1 MRKNPKASL
10 KEKQR
15 ELNEL
20 KALLDKVICI
30 KTRDFI
36 IIKTNKPKD
45 CSKCLVNILKKENSL
60 N

>member
-10 KEKQR
+10 R
-15 ELNEL
+15 EILREQNEL

-45 CSKCLVNILKKENSL
+45 CSKCLVNFFKNENSL